1 MKTPLTAMTLHIFN
15 PEHDLVL
22 AANTANFTAPHAVRE
37 LKSGL
42 GFIPALWASDGDA
55 VLVEDRDYAAKALK
69 RACVQAD
76 IMLPENVLFIEAADL
91 SSVSFSQVAPW
102 GWDVALR
109 NYLLRH
115 RVDKQRLPDLEQLDE
130 LRMLSHRLTSC
141 RLLESMSDTDG
152 LTGQSFACSSLDEVS
167 EHVKSMGQAVI
178 KMPWSCSGRGLRFV
192 DNGDISEPHLY
203 GWIRNALTTQDSLMV
218 EPYYRK
224 VKDFGMEFFCGGDGR
239 VSYKGLSLFS
249 TVNGAYTGNII
260 ATESA
265 KLETISRYVPDVLLE
280 NIKES
285 ICNFMSG
292 ELAGRYTGPFGV
304 DMMVVSRTDRDGF
317 LVHPCVEV
325 NLRRTMGHVALSL
338 SPTDDDIKRVMRI
351 TANDNYQLK
360 IRPL

>member
-1 MKTPLTAMTLHIFN
+1 MTLHIFN

-22 AANTANFTAPHAVRE
+22 AANTANFTAPHVVRE

-55 VLVEDRDYAAKALK
+55 VLVEDREYAAKALK
-69 RACVQAD
+69 KACVQAEIPFPQGISFVEPFD
-76 IMLPENVLFIEAADL
+76 LLSVCFSRIE
-91 SSVSFSQVAPW
+91 PW

-109 NYLLRH
+109 NFLVR
-115 RVDKQRLPDLEQLDE
+115 RGVAKRQLPDLEQLDE

-141 RLLESMSDTDG
+141 RLLKSMSNTDG
-152 LTGQSFACSSLDEVS
+152 LTGQSFACSSLQEVS
-167 EHVKSMGQAVI
+167 ECIGSLGQAVV

-192 DNGDISEPHLY
+192 DNGDISEPHLN
-203 GWIRNALTTQDSLMV
+203 GWIKNALTAQDCLMV

-224 VKDFGMEFFCGGDGR
+224 VKDFGMEFFCDGDGG
-239 VSYKGLSLFS
+239 VSYKGLSLFN
-249 TVNGAYTGNII
+249 TVNGAYTGNVI
-260 ATESA
+260 ATENA
-265 KLETISRYVPDVLLE
+265 KLETINRYVPNVLLE
-280 NIKES
+280 EIKEN

-304 DMMVVSRTDRDGF
+304 DMMIVPRTDRDGF
-317 LVHPCVEV
+317 LVHPCVEI

-351 TANDNYQLK
+351 TADDNYQLK